1 MGVVQ
6 DSIGALTVAF
16 LVSKLS
22 ESLSKAPETTIT
34 PLVSTILNTSPSV
47 YANPTGFL
55 SGLTDLTGVFE
66 PPTVKQL
73 KLVAD
78 PFYNPKP
85 LVTTNKGGGQYKKGK
100 YDYGRDYAVG
110 PITTLGQSFKLN
122 LNGSDF
128 SDTFIQDFGSGRF

>member
-22 ESLSKAPETTIT
+22 ESLSKAPTTTIT
-34 PLVSTILNTSPSV
+34 PLVSTSESV
-47 YANPTGFL
+47 YASPTGFL
-55 SGLTDLTGVFE
+55 TGITDLKGLFE

-85 LVTTNKGGGQYKKGK
+85 LVTTNRGGGQYKKGK
-100 YDYGRDYAVG
+100 YQYGRDFAVG
-110 PITTLGQSFKLN
+110 PITTLGQSFKLD
-122 LNGSDF
+122 LTGSDF